1 MRRETKQVASV
12 DPSAPQEGPPDMST
26 DRARRAYRAELRA
39 VANGWRWSGAALI
52 FVALMGV
59 IYNLQTYQRHG
70 TPLEIA
76 SLALMAVGWVLF
88 GVAFIKTNAYH
99 RRRISGGG

>member
-1 MRRETKQVASV
+1 MPTPDHSAS
-12 DPSAPQEGPPDMST
+12 PEGPPDLST
-26 DRARRAYRAELRA
+26 DKAKRAYRAELRA
-39 VANGWRWSGAALI
+39 VANGWRWSGVALI
-52 FVALMGV
+52 FAAMIGV

-76 SLALMAVGWVLF
+76 SLVLMAVGLALF
-88 GVAFIKTNAYH
+88 GVAFVKTNAYH

>member
-1 MRRETKQVASV
+1 MTG
-12 DPSAPQEGPPDMST
+12 PTPPAPPEGPPDLST
-26 DRARRAYRAELRA
+26 AEGKRAYRAELRA
-39 VANGWRWSGAALI
+39 VANGWRWSGAVLI
-52 FVALMGV
+52 FAALLGV

-70 TPLEIA
+70 TVLEIA
-76 SLALMAVGWVLF
+76 SLVLLAAGWVLF

>member
-1 MRRETKQVASV
+1 VPTPDHSAS
-12 DPSAPQEGPPDMST
+12 PEGPPDLST
-26 DRARRAYRAELRA
+26 DKAKRAYRAELRA
-39 VANGWRWSGAALI
+39 VANGWRWSGVALI
-52 FVALMGV
+52 FAAMIGV

-76 SLALMAVGWVLF
+76 SLVLMAVGLALF
-88 GVAFIKTNAYH
+88 GVAFVKTNAYH

>member
-1 MRRETKQVASV
+1 VTTPE
-12 DPSAPQEGPPDMST
+12 PSAPPEGPPDLSNEK
-26 DRARRAYRAELRA
+26 ARRAYRAELRA
-39 VANGWRWSGAALI
+39 VANGWRWTGAACI
-52 FVALMGV
+52 FLALLGV

-76 SLALMAVGWVLF
+76 SLALMAAGWVLF